1 MKRIKIILIV
11 LAVCFSNLC
20 ALAQSRT
27 VEGRV
32 IDAQTGEG
40 IPFASLMVKG
50 TMNGAASDADGN
62 YSIAAEDGDVLVFS
76 SIGYQNLEMT
86 VGRDKLDVVALSPDS
101 ESLEETIVV
110 AYGVQKKS
118 SFVGAASQV
127 SGDKLKKMQAT
138 NISKSLEGAIAGL
151 QTASSSGTPGSGSSI
166 IIRGLGSVNASQS
179 PLLVVDGVPYEGG
192 MNSISPTDIESITVL
207 KDAAANSMYGARG
220 SNGVI
225 IITTKRGNSEK
236 VRVSF
241 DAKAGFN
248 TRGVPAYDVITDPG
262 QYYEMAWESLRNAA
276 LYRAD
281 NPMTLSQANYY
292 ASGALIRQLNYN
304 IYKNVYDDEL
314 VDPRTGR
321 LNPAA
326 TERKWNDNWNRDV
339 FRTGAR
345 QEYNLS
351 LSGGTEKTQIYVS
364 ASYLNDKGYVQN
376 SGFSRISVRAKV
388 DQQVLKW
395 MKIGINFSYA
405 NTVQQTYGGSTEL
418 NSIFHFGQVIAPIY
432 PIYKY
437 DLETGRQIFKN
448 DNPNDPEYD
457 WGETRPFGQLM
468 NPMGQLMTSKNKS
481 ISDNL
486 SARGYIDLPVRKDL
500 KISVN
505 FAYDLFN
512 SRSDNFMTPAGG
524 DALNVNGRGSQSMSR
539 YTAINTNQ
547 LINWF
552 PSWGDHSLNILLG
565 HEIKTDHTYGISGQM
580 TNFLDPTVSDFSNA
594 AVYQYLNSSSAGYF
608 LQGAFVRAEYAYASK
623 YFASASF
630 RMDASSRFAPKKR
643 WGSFWSAGISWNMKQ
658 EKFLQNAT
666 FLNALKLK
674 ASYGTQGND
683 NIGVVKVYQDLYVVN
698 RVDGE
703 PSVQKTFRAAPDVT
717 WEKSRNFNA
726 GFEAVFFDRLT
737 VNADYFIKVTKDM
750 IYNRPLAPSQGAP
763 ANQLVNDMDMKN
775 TGIEFEISAD
785 IFKQRNFRWNVTI
798 NGTHYRNSLTKL
810 PADKDQ
816 NGYAAYPYWRS
827 LGGSLY
833 DYYLYEYAGVNPKNG
848 LPLYA
853 KYTTNEDGTESVSY
867 VSTTAE
873 ASLRQIGKN
882 SIPDLYGGFSTSL
895 NFYGVDLSAS
905 FAYQIGGWTMDSSYA
920 TLMGSGTIGTNWH
933 KDIFDRWT
941 PQNTDSDIPRVQ
953 NGYQESNQMS
963 TRFLIRSDYLSLR
976 NVVIGYTVPQKL
988 LGKVQNLRIY
998 LTGDNLWYISRRQ
1011 GLDVRQS
1018 FSGSTGFNYSAL
1030 RTVSAGVQIT
1040 F

>member
-345 QEYNLS
+345 Q
-351 LSGGTEKTQIYVS
+351 
-364 ASYLNDKGYVQN
+364 
-376 SGFSRISVRAKV
+376 
-388 DQQVLKW
+388 
-395 MKIGINFSYA
+395 
-405 NTVQQTYGGSTEL
+405 
-418 NSIFHFGQVIAPIY
+418 
-432 PIYKY
+432 
-437 DLETGRQIFKN
+437 
-448 DNPNDPEYD
+448 
-457 WGETRPFGQLM
+457 
-468 NPMGQLMTSKNKS
+468 
-481 ISDNL
+481 
-486 SARGYIDLPVRKDL
+486 
-500 KISVN
+500 
-505 FAYDLFN
+505 
-512 SRSDNFMTPAGG
+512 
-524 DALNVNGRGSQSMSR
+524 
-539 YTAINTNQ
+539 
-547 LINWF
+547 
-552 PSWGDHSLNILLG
+552 
-565 HEIKTDHTYGISGQM
+565 
-580 TNFLDPTVSDFSNA
+580 
-594 AVYQYLNSSSAGYF
+594 
-608 LQGAFVRAEYAYASK
+608 
-623 YFASASF
+623 
-630 RMDASSRFAPKKR
+630 
-643 WGSFWSAGISWNMKQ
+643 
-658 EKFLQNAT
+658 
-666 FLNALKLK
+666 
-674 ASYGTQGND
+674 
-683 NIGVVKVYQDLYVVN
+683 
-698 RVDGE
+698 
-703 PSVQKTFRAAPDVT
+703 
-717 WEKSRNFNA
+717 
-726 GFEAVFFDRLT
+726 
-737 VNADYFIKVTKDM
+737 
-750 IYNRPLAPSQGAP
+750 
-763 ANQLVNDMDMKN
+763 
-775 TGIEFEISAD
+775 
-785 IFKQRNFRWNVTI
+785 
-798 NGTHYRNSLTKL
+798 
-810 PADKDQ
+810 
-816 NGYAAYPYWRS
+816 
-827 LGGSLY
+827 
-833 DYYLYEYAGVNPKNG
+833 
-848 LPLYA
+848 
-853 KYTTNEDGTESVSY
+853 
-867 VSTTAE
+867 
-873 ASLRQIGKN
+873 
-882 SIPDLYGGFSTSL
+882 
-895 NFYGVDLSAS
+895 
-905 FAYQIGGWTMDSSYA
+905 
-920 TLMGSGTIGTNWH
+920 
-933 KDIFDRWT
+933 
-941 PQNTDSDIPRVQ
+941 
-953 NGYQESNQMS
+953 
-963 TRFLIRSDYLSLR
+963 
-976 NVVIGYTVPQKL
+976 
-988 LGKVQNLRIY
+988 
-998 LTGDNLWYISRRQ
+998 
-1011 GLDVRQS
+1011 
-1018 FSGSTGFNYSAL
+1018 
-1030 RTVSAGVQIT
+1030 
-1040 F
+1040 